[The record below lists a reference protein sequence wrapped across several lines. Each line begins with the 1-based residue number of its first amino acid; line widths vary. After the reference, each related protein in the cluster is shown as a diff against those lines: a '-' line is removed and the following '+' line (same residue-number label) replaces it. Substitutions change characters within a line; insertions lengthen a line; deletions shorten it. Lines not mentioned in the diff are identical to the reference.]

1 MRKIWYIFKRDLKAV
16 FRNPVAAV
24 IAVGIMILPSL
35 YAWFNIA
42 ANWDPYGNTG
52 ELKVAVVNEDEG
64 LDIESMDLPDTAKNL
79 LESKDINIGNMVED
93 NLKMNDQI
101 GWQFVSK
108 DESLDG
114 VSDGTYYAAVV
125 IPSDFS
131 SDIASI
137 LSENVNH
144 PEIEYYV
151 NEKKNAIATKITD
164 KGVGTI

>member
-151 NEKKNAIATKITD
+151 NENKNAIATKITD